1 MWINSPYHEMGVSV
15 TDTVYKNYT
24 KEQLDSEYN
33 NQTKV
38 TNFKNFVAEWAA
50 LSATAR
56 DEHPNTTTW
65 IYDDASNQKL
75 DIVYPAAASLSEV
88 PVQIFFH
95 GGYWKALSRE
105 NFYFVA
111 RAFADHG
118 IATAIVD
125 YELIPQIDMAELIR
139 QCRQSIA
146 YIYQNA
152 TALGLDSSEIHISGH
167 SAGGHIAA
175 MCLATDWSELQ
186 QELPAQIVKSAV
198 GVSGLYDL
206 MPISKCFLQDDLKL
220 TSAEVADMSPV
231 NLTPPKAGKMHCLV
245 GAKEGPEYFSQS
257 ENLAENWPHISQAPD
272 ILEPYNHFTI
282 MSAFADPTSAPA
294 RLIRAAMQSNEE

>member
-1 MWINSPYHEMGVSV
+1 M

-33 NQTKV
+33 NQAKV
-38 TNFKNFVAEWAA
+38 INFNNFVAEWAA

-56 DEHPNTTTW
+56 DEHSKTTTC
-65 IYDDASNQKL
+65 IYDECSNQQL
-75 DIVYPAAASLSEV
+75 DIVYPAASSSSV
-88 PVQIFFH
+88 IPVQIFFH
-95 GGYWKALSRE
+95 GGYWKAFSRE

-125 YELIPQIDMAELIR
+125 YELIPKIDMAELIR
-139 QCRQSIA
+139 QCRQSVA

-152 TALGLDSSEIHISGH
+152 TALGLDNGEIHISGH

-175 MCLATDWSELQ
+175 MCLATDWSDFQ
-186 QELPAQIVKSAV
+186 QGLPTQIVKSAV

-220 TSAEVADMSPV
+220 TSADVTNMSPV
-231 NLTPPKAGKMHCLV
+231 NLSPPKSGKMHFIV
-245 GAKEGPEYFSQS
+245 GAEEGPEYFSQC
-257 ENLAENWPHISQAPD
+257 ENLAKNWLDISQSPD

-294 RLIRAAMQSNEE
+294 RLIRAAMNSN